1 MYIYGHTLHLLIIF
15 LSLSLNIPLIYYLL
29 LQSLSLSLPTMDSPT
44 SIRSKP
50 PPEILS
56 PCGSQRR
63 RSSCDSNP
71 PEFEFWRLTNSSFPQ
86 ADSDLLSADELF
98 HDGVLLPLHLL
109 SVKSEVQSDPSIAE
123 CDPDPSPSP
132 AALITEQKTELAPG
146 LGSELTRETTVSK
159 RWRDIF
165 RKSETKPPGKKE
177 KVKEKKKTGSG
188 PGSGSG
194 SGAELNI
201 NIWPFSRSRS
211 AGNNVTRPR
220 MSFGAPT
227 TRKVSSAP
235 CSRSNSTGESKSRK
249 WPSSPSRNGVHLG
262 RSSPVWQVRRG
273 GGAPVGKTVPEPMG
287 RVVGKRDIPETR
299 RGKTVI
305 ESNKAKV
312 LNLNVPMCIGYRSR
326 LSCRTD
332 ESGGNSNIV
341 IGSDNTNNA
350 NATSNPN
357 PNGLFGFRNLF
368 LKKVY

>member
-1 MYIYGHTLHLLIIF
+1 
-15 LSLSLNIPLIYYLL
+15 
-29 LQSLSLSLPTMDSPT
+29 MDSPT
-44 SIRSKP
+44 TIPCKQ

-86 ADSDLLSADELF
+86 PVTDLLSADELF

-109 SVKSEVQSDPSIAE
+109 SIKPDPNTSE

-132 AALITEQKTELAPG
+132 ASLITEQKTEPEPG

-165 RKSETKPPGKKE
+165 RKSETKPTGKKE
-177 KVKEKKKTGSG
+177 KVKDNKKKEKKTGSG
-188 PGSGSG
+188 LGSGSGSG

-249 WPSSPSRNGVHLG
+249 WPSSPGRNGVHIG

-273 GGAPVGKTVPEPMG
+273 GGAPAGKTIPEPIC
-287 RVVGKRDIPETR
+287 RVVGKREIPETR
-299 RGKTVI
+299 KGKTVI

-312 LNLNVPMCIGYRSR
+312 IHLNVPMCIGYRSR

-332 ESGGNSNIV
+332 ESGNCNN
-341 IGSDNTNNA
+341 IGSDNNNA
-350 NATSNPN
+350 NANNPN

-368 LKKVY
+368 IKKVH

>member
-1 MYIYGHTLHLLIIF
+1 
-15 LSLSLNIPLIYYLL
+15 
-29 LQSLSLSLPTMDSPT
+29 MDSPT
-44 SIRSKP
+44 SIRSTQ

-56 PCGSQRR
+56 PSSSQRR
-63 RSSCDSNP
+63 RSSCDSNS
-71 PEFEFWRLTNSSFPQ
+71 PEFEFWHLTNSSFPQ
-86 ADSDLLSADELF
+86 PNSSDLLSADELF

-109 SVKSEVQSDPSIAE
+109 SIKPESQPDPNVSEY
-123 CDPDPSPSP
+123 DPDPSPS
-132 AALITEQKTELAPG
+132 LITEEKPGLVSDPGDSLITEEKPG
-146 LGSELTRETTVSK
+146 LGSELTREPTVSK

-165 RKSETKPPGKKE
+165 KKSVNKPAVKKE
-177 KVKEKKKTGSG
+177 KVKESKKKTGSG
-188 PGSGSG
+188 PGTGSG

-249 WPSSPSRNGVHLG
+249 WPSSPGRNGVHLG
-262 RSSPVWQVRRG
+262 RNSPVWQVRRG
-273 GGAPVGKTVPEPMG
+273 GGASVVKTVPETTG
-287 RVVGKRDIPETR
+287 RVVGKRDVPEVR

-305 ESNKAKV
+305 VDNNKVKV

-326 LSCRTD
+326 LSCRNE
-332 ESGGNSNIV
+332 ESEN
-341 IGSDNTNNA
+341 IGSDNNINNV
-350 NATSNPN
+350 NVNSN

-368 LKKVY
+368 VKKVH